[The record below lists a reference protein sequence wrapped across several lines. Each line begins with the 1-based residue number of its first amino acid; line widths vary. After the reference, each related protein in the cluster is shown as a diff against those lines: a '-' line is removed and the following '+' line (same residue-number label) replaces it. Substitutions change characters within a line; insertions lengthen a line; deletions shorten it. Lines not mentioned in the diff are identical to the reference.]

1 MLGIRT
7 DTILTFL
14 NWLLRAA
21 IVVLVFLIAAGL
33 VTKWTGAQIW
43 VPGVVLCVLGLGLYF
58 SNVLLTR
65 SFTINHTL
73 ELASE
78 EIEIEAR
85 AVPKWINNMGL
96 LGISALVAS
105 EILIFFYVFA

>member
-1 MLGIRT
+1 MN
-7 DTILTFL
+7 TILKVFE
-14 NWLLRAA
+14 WLLKTTIA
-21 IVVLVFLIAAGL
+21 VLVFLIASVL
-33 VTKWTGAQIW
+33 ITNWTGARPW
-43 VPGVVLCVLGLGLYF
+43 VAGVVLCVLGLGLYC

-73 ELASE
+73 ELASD
-78 EIEIEAR
+78 EIEIGAR

-105 EILIFFYVFA
+105 EILIFLYVFA